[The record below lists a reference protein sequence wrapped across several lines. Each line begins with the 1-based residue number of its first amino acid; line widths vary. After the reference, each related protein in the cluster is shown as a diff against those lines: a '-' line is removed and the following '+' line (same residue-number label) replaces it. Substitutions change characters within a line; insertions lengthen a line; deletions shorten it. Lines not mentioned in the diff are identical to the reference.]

1 MAAQLPFEAQQPAE
15 RTVARDERRRMVE
28 SWVTG
33 EATSR
38 FFKYSGQSWEALKLV
53 IEDTI
58 LDAAVINPANT
69 GETELAKA
77 RMLHRLRE
85 SHGTVSEAFK
95 RARIGVVHGAETME
109 QLFDTAGA
117 DADLTE
123 EEKKVLKGIL
133 KEKEKEGGG
142 KWTKEKTGTGVKGN
156 WKQGGGTGNNTNTGG
171 STWANNNWNNGG
183 GQGNGGGGGNWTN
196 NNNSWTPQQG
206 GQGQMQFSGQAAL
219 GNRSNYREQQ
229 RARFPC
235 DNCGQMGHWRS
246 EIVCPNYHVFLATQQ
261 AAAAAYHNNR
271 SGGQGAG
278 GNINHQASGNSGAVV
293 PYKGIKHIVCHIYSF
308 MDIGHTMAGKAHTFG
323 QQ

>member
-15 RTVARDERRRMVE
+15 RTAARDERRRMVE

-33 EATSR
+33 KATSR
-38 FFKYSGQSWEALKLV
+38 FFKYSSQSWEALKLV

-58 LDAAVINPANT
+58 LDLAAVNPVNA

-77 RMLHRLRE
+77 RMLNRLRE

-95 RARIGVVHGAETME
+95 QARIGVVHGAETME

-183 GQGNGGGGGNWTN
+183 GQGNGGGNWTN

-246 EIVCPNYHVFLATQQ
+246 EIVCPNYQVFLATQQ
-261 AAAAAYHNNR
+261 AVAAAYHNNR

-293 PYKGIKHIVCHIYSF
+293 PYKGIKHIVCNIYSF

>member
-1 MAAQLPFEAQQPAE
+1 MAAQLRFEAQQPAE
-15 RTVARDERRRMVE
+15 RTAARDERRRMVE

-142 KWTKEKTGTGVKGN
+142 KWTKEKTGTGAKGN

-246 EIVCPNYHVFLATQQ
+246 EIVCPNYQVFLATQQ
-261 AAAAAYHNNR
+261 AVAAAYHNNR

-293 PYKGIKHIVCHIYSF
+293 PYKGIKHIVCNIYSF